1 MSPKATRRVALV
13 LLMVTIAF
21 RLWAVPFARFTGDE
35 SDYWYKSR
43 QVAVGAYRPVYG
55 PEITGS
61 AARLPG
67 PAYYYLM
74 AVPQTLG
81 ASPYLG
87 SAFVVV
93 LHGLAAWLL
102 FLLTSAARS
111 PRAGLLALALVAFA
125 PWDVLYADRIWGS
138 CVVPVWGALAV
149 FAAAKSRERPAWMGL
164 MVFLALV
171 LPQLHLSVPVLWA
184 TCIILLGMNPPSRWP
199 WRWIALGTGLAV
211 LAYLPPLIAEL
222 NSNFSNTRAI
232 LTHGG
237 GRASWRI
244 AATAP
249 LKVFGYAWLYAT
261 SEIGYHWAR
270 GYWGGG
276 FSEAAA
282 YFSQKGLRHWWG
294 QHGTGLAL
302 AHLTSIAVA
311 GLGWG
316 TAIARMIRYFRSRR
330 ARDPHSVTRA
340 EAAMTTALFGG
351 LVVASTLLLL
361 ARKTY
366 FPHYANILMPMFL
379 MPVAIGLDVWLDRAR
394 AKWVVAIAIATSMG
408 AMALGTIRY
417 YRQVDALNGLGP
429 TLSMVAQVAD
439 DEPAA
444 RIRFTYFNN
453 SYAWRRLAQAVYNTD
468 LPGRRADVQYTVHN
482 RTAFTGNRPTGG
494 TLHGPTLL
502 VR

>member
-1 MSPKATRRVALV
+1 T
-13 LLMVTIAF
+13 
-21 RLWAVPFARFTGDE
+21 E
-35 SDYWYKSR
+35 
-43 QVAVGAYRPVYG
+43 QN
-55 PEITGS
+55 
-61 AARLPG
+61 
-67 PAYYYLM
+67 
-74 AVPQTLG
+74 
-81 ASPYLG
+81 
-87 SAFVVV
+87 
-93 LHGLAAWLL
+93 
-102 FLLTSAARS
+102 
-111 PRAGLLALALVAFA
+111 
-125 PWDVLYADRIWGS
+125 
-138 CVVPVWGALAV
+138 
-149 FAAAKSRERPAWMGL
+149 
-164 MVFLALV
+164 
-171 LPQLHLSVPVLWA
+171 
-184 TCIILLGMNPPSRWP
+184 LLGMNPPSRWP

-502 VR
+502 VRRPPDAQTSAMAPKLKWTTIDVEAVFANGQRRRCRRFDAGCRYGAKPWQKLEPTTMMIGGKARSVLFMHPIAGGAVRARIPVPGKTGQTAPQPAPNLEISGHLEYALSDSATRSTNRAPVEVAIRDSQGHLLARGQADNRPGLRKLPFTTTSSAGWIDLEIRTKRDGARVFGFDLSWR